1 MRHKMIFLS
10 STFPFGK
17 GEKTFIEPELEALI
31 HEYDITLISHAD
43 AGDVADTE
51 NESLV
56 DAKISVLHFESHITF
71 LQKIC
76 WGLRF
81 FLDREGRQELTCICK
96 SGGSVFK
103 RLYQSVGFY
112 ILTME
117 ELKYIK
123 RENLFRADE
132 NVICYSYWY
141 TYYCYAFL
149 KLKKQFPNL
158 KVITRTHGVD
168 LYHERM
174 SGGRQPFKQIMDKE
188 LDGVI
193 FAANYAKEYYR
204 KQFAHDKKDGKYIVC
219 KLGVP
224 QPDRKDHAKGEF
236 CLLSCSYTIPL
247 KRIRLI
253 IQALSIINEEYIHW
267 IHIGDGEELEQL
279 VAYAKE
285 KLAGKNNITYEFMGY
300 LNGSQIQK
308 IYQEKKIDAFITT
321 SSTEGGCPVS
331 IQEAMSY
338 GVPII
343 GTDVGG
349 ITEMICGNG
358 YLLPANPEK
367 EIIAETIKKVYN
379 LEESEIER
387 LRQNSFDAWY
397 KDYNITNNL
406 KKLVAAIHYLEG
418 SKI

>member
-10 STFPFGK
+10 STFPYGK
-17 GEKTFIEPELEALI
+17 GEKTFIEPELKALM
-31 HEYDITLISHAD
+31 HEYDITLISHAG

-51 NESLV
+51 NESVV
-56 DAKISVLHFESHITF
+56 DTGITVLHFESHVTF

-76 WGLRF
+76 WGLHF
-81 FLDREGRQELTCICK
+81 FLDREGRQELACICR
-96 SGGSVFK
+96 SGGSVLK
-103 RLYQSVGFY
+103 KLYQSVGFY
-112 ILTME
+112 ILMME
-117 ELKYIK
+117 ELKYIQK
-123 RENLFRADE
+123 EKLFQADE

-149 KLKKQFPNL
+149 KLKKQFPDL

-168 LYHERM
+168 LYHERI

-204 KQFAHDKKDGKYIVC
+204 KQFAHDKTDEKYIVC

-224 QPDRKDHAKGEF
+224 QPDRKAHAQGKFG
-236 CLLSCSYTIPL
+236 LLSCSYTIPL
-247 KRIRLI
+247 KRIELI
-253 IQALSIINEEYIHW
+253 IEALSVLNEEDIHW
-267 IHIGDGEELEQL
+267 IHIGDGEELEWL
-279 VAYAKE
+279 KAYAKE
-285 KLAGKNNITYEFMGY
+285 KLTSKNNITYEFTGY
-300 LNGSQIQK
+300 LNSSQIQK

-338 GVPII
+338 GIPII

-367 EIIAETIKKVYN
+367 KIIAKAIREIYN
-379 LEESEIER
+379 LEESEVER
-387 LRQNSFDAWY
+387 LRQSSYDIWH

-406 KKLVAAIHYLEG
+406 KKLVAVIHYLEG
-418 SKI
+418 NKI

>member
-1 MRHKMIFLS
+1 MKSKMFFLS

-17 GEKTFIEPELEALI
+17 GEKTFIEPELKALI
-31 HEYDITLISHAD
+31 HEYDITVISHANTD
-43 AGDVADTE
+43 DLADTE
-51 NESLV
+51 NKTVV
-56 DAKISVLHFESHITF
+56 DPRISVLNFESRVSL

-81 FLDREGRQELTCICK
+81 FLDREGWQEFAYICK
-96 SGGSVFK
+96 DGSSILK

-112 ILTME
+112 ILTMK
-117 ELKYIK
+117 ELKYIQ
-123 RENLFRADE
+123 RANLICSSED
-132 NVICYSYWY
+132 VICYSYWY

-149 KLKKQFPNL
+149 KLKKKYSNL
-158 KVITRTHGVD
+158 KVITRTHGID
-168 LYHERM
+168 LYNERM
-174 SGGRQPFKQIMDKE
+174 RGGRQPFKQIMDKK

-193 FAANYAKEYYR
+193 FAANYAKEYYM
-204 KQFAHDKKDGKYIVC
+204 KKFAYDKENGKYIVC

-224 QPDRKDHAKGEF
+224 QPDKKRHEQGEF

-247 KRIRLI
+247 KRIHLI
-253 IQALSIINEEYIHW
+253 IQALSILNEENIHW
-267 IHIGDGEELEQL
+267 IHIGDGEVFGQL
-279 VAYAKE
+279 KAYAKE
-285 KLAGKNNITYEFMGY
+285 KLADKSNITFEFLGY
-300 LNGSQIQK
+300 LNNSQIQK

-358 YLLPANPEK
+358 YLMPANPTK
-367 EIIAETIKKVYN
+367 EIIAEAIKECYH
-379 LEESEIER
+379 LETSEAEH
-387 LRQNSFDAWY
+387 LKQNSYDIWR
-397 KDYNITNNL
+397 KDYNISNNL
-406 KKLVAAIHYLEG
+406 KKLIASIHYLEG
-418 SKI
+418 SK